1 MINLIV
7 LVMLGLLQS
16 SKDMVRNRGRRKA
29 LAEHMDFAVFREL
42 GLAYKTAGD
51 QAGVDNSIYDDDI
64 LS

>member
-16 SKDMVRNRGRRKA
+16 SKDMVTNRGRRKA
-29 LAEHMDFAVFREL
+29 LAEHMDFAGFREL

-51 QAGVDNSIYDDDI
+51 QAGVDNCIYDDDI